1 MPAHL
6 VFLFLFQSGLAF
18 AFSYFICRLILRG
31 STDASRPGLLVIVQ
45 RIRRFFLIAALI
57 LPPAMFLAYYKSLPE
72 GEPGTIAAWPAVW
85 ILLILLAVPTALWFA
100 SRTVAPRPPSA

>member
-18 AFSYFICRLILRG
+18 AFSFFICRLILRG
-31 STDASRPGLLVIVQ
+31 ADSARRPSLLRIVR
-45 RIRRFFLIAALI
+45 RIRIIFLSAALI

-72 GEPGTIAAWPAVW
+72 GEPGSIAAWPAVW
-85 ILLILLAVPTALWFA
+85 MLLILLAVPLALWMA
-100 SRTVAPRPPSA
+100 GRKLPDATGP

>member
-31 STDASRPGLLVIVQ
+31 SNTASRPGLLRIV
-45 RIRRFFLIAALI
+45 RRVRSLFLIAAFI
-57 LPPAMFLAYYKSLPE
+57 LPPAMFMAYYKSLPE
-72 GEPGTIAAWPAVW
+72 GEPGSIAAWPAVW
-85 ILLILLAVPTALWFA
+85 MLLILLAVPTALWMA
-100 SRTVAPRPPSA
+100 GRNLPGQNAP